1 MAKTS
6 KWAPYPHTQKEF
18 DFKGDALKKQ
28 WAALHA
34 GDCEAFPKDAAL
46 VDAWRHYHTGN
57 FGEAAEAGLA
67 LGLSGYNVA
76 NKATAMY
83 ATYIE
88 TKAAAKLAHFEEVM
102 GRAEEAMK
110 KDAKNANAFYL
121 YAYAAGRYSQG
132 ISIVKALSQGY
143 GGKIKSAL
151 ETALKLE
158 PKHADAHTAMG
169 AYHAEIISKVGAM
182 VGGLT
187 YGAKKDKGMDHYEKA
202 LKLAPKSP
210 ITHIE
215 YANGLLML
223 GNAKDEDKATDLYVK
238 ASEMKP
244 RDAVEKLDVEL
255 AKSELED

>member
-1 MAKTS
+1 MAKT
-6 KWAPYPHTQKEF
+6 KWAPYPHSQKEF
-18 DFKGDALKKQ
+18 NFAGDALKKS

-34 GDCEAFPKDAAL
+34 GDCEAFPKDAAV
-46 VDAWRHYHTGN
+46 VDAWRHYHMGD
-57 FGEAAEAGLA
+57 FGEAVEAGLA
-67 LGLSGYNVA
+67 AGLPGYTVA
-76 NKATAMY
+76 NKAAAMY

-88 TKAAAKLAHFEEVM
+88 TKAAAKLKLFEEVM

-110 KDAKNANAFYL
+110 KDAKNPNAFYL

-132 ISIVKALSQGY
+132 ISVVKALSQGY
-143 GGKIKSAL
+143 GGKIRTAL

-169 AYHAEIISKVGAM
+169 AYHAEIIDKVGGM

-187 YGAKKDKGMDHYEKA
+187 YGAKKEKGVEHYEKA

-223 GNAKDEDKATDLYVK
+223 FGDKEEDKATDLYVK

-244 RDAVEKLDVEL
+244 RDGVEKLDVEM
-255 AKSELED
+255 AKAELED